1 LNLFLASIGEV
12 DMKELAEVR
21 TLKVN
26 RYVIVDDEPC
36 KIVSI
41 STSKPGKHG
50 EAKARIEAIGVFD
63 GQKRSVVH
71 PVKHKVH
78 VPLIDKRKAQILSLM
93 GDDVVQLMDL
103 ETYETFEMPIPD
115 EYKGKLEPGAELMY
129 LEALGKKKITQA

>member
-1 LNLFLASIGEV
+1 
-12 DMKELAEVR
+12 MKELAEVR

-26 RYVIVDDEPC
+26 RYVIINDEPC
-36 KIVSI
+36 RIVSL

-63 GQKRSVVH
+63 GQKRSIVH

-78 VPLIDKRKAQILSLM
+78 VPMIDKRSAQILALM
-93 GDDVVQLMDL
+93 GNIVQLMDL

-115 EYKGKLEPGAELMY
+115 EFKGQLKPGKEIQY
-129 LEALGKKKITQA
+129 LQALGKKKITRA

>member
-1 LNLFLASIGEV
+1 
-12 DMKELAEVR
+12 MKELAEVR

-26 RYVIVDDEPC
+26 RYMIIDNEPC
-36 KIVSI
+36 KIMSL

-78 VPLIDKRKAQILSLM
+78 VPLIDKRNAQVLAIM
-93 GDDVVQLMDL
+93 GDSVQLMDL
-103 ETYETFEMPIPD
+103 ETYETFEMAISD
-115 EYKGKLEPGAELMY
+115 EYKGKLKPGSEISY
-129 LEALGKKKITQA
+129 LEALGRKKITRA

>member
-1 LNLFLASIGEV
+1 MNLFLASIGEV

>member
-1 LNLFLASIGEV
+1 
-12 DMKELAEVR
+12 MKELSEVR

-26 RYVIVDDEPC
+26 RYVIIDDEPC

-63 GQKRSVVH
+63 GQKRSIVH

-78 VPLIDKRKAQILSLM
+78 VPIIDKRSAQVLSLV
-93 GDDVVQLMDL
+93 GDKAVQLMDL
-103 ETYETFEMPIPD
+103 ETYDTFEMPIPD
-115 EYKGKLEPGAELMY
+115 EFKDQLQPGNEIQY
-129 LEALGKKKITQA
+129 LQALGRRKITRA